1 MKKFTEIV
9 ANIREVKEPT
19 GKLKDACWKG
29 YTAVGMKMKNG
40 RKVPNCVPVGEQ
52 FESDKPEPGREAVDG
67 RFVAQPSKS
76 VTKPAPQAT
85 PKNEEAE
92 HLDEMPGANMDTVA
106 VHRHLRKGGWSLT
119 RTKGGHDVYT
129 HPKSE
134 KHIAVPRHRQLKAP
148 LVRGIM
154 KDAQVSEDVDQVE
167 EAFNPDKKDPRGGTV
182 FIAVNPWHGG
192 KGKYE
197 VTFRPNKDS
206 ARGRTKGQLVSSHQD
221 PEEAETAKK
230 QYAQKHGYNALKP
243 IGEDVEHLDES
254 PKHLLHKALVY
265 NRGADKLKAQHE
277 RDGDTGKLI
286 ANIQKLAKSKHGM
299 NIDSK
304 TAKWIAKD
312 LVHPARLHEEVDQLD
327 EISQQTK
334 QSYLQKAKDQVKE
347 LEPHAKSGEYRDIA
361 KNMMNRREK
370 GIAMATESR
379 GHKIIATKLAQI
391 EARRKQE
398 QEIAKRIEQ
407 ERKQNEPVKPV
418 KEEKGSWQKETDW
431 KKAKPEP
438 VDKSGAKHSAMSR
451 VKHLAKMA
459 SRKRVLE
466 QDNDNQVDNVRTPAK
481 QSLAFRGVV
490 KNMAKSTKGKKL
502 ASDDKFQDEPELNTQ
517 IMRNNF

>member
-154 KDAQVSEDVDQVE
+154 KDAQVSEDVDQ
-167 EAFNPDKKDPRGGTV
+167 
-182 FIAVNPWHGG
+182 
-192 KGKYE
+192 
-197 VTFRPNKDS
+197 
-206 ARGRTKGQLVSSHQD
+206 
-221 PEEAETAKK
+221 
-230 QYAQKHGYNALKP
+230 
-243 IGEDVEHLDES
+243 
-254 PKHLLHKALVY
+254 
-265 NRGADKLKAQHE
+265 
-277 RDGDTGKLI
+277 
-286 ANIQKLAKSKHGM
+286 
-299 NIDSK
+299 
-304 TAKWIAKD
+304 
-312 LVHPARLHEEVDQLD
+312 LD

-361 KNMMNRREK
+361 KNMMNRREA
-370 GIAMATESR
+370 GIKKAEVTESR